1 MCCRREC
8 QFQYWEGWLS
18 HRNGLW
24 DMWECLCLV
33 LSVGRRRLVVVVV
46 GVVVGSEK
54 KYLLSVVVLLVV
66 ADRVLRVELPFELEL
81 EFVELLSGDKG
92 IAFLKADLRDRVT
105 ADKRNN

>member
-33 LSVGRRRLVVVVV
+33 VSVGRRRLVVVVV

-54 KYLLSVVVLLVV
+54 KYLLSVVVLLV
-66 ADRVLRVELPFELEL
+66 DRVLRVELPFEL

-92 IAFLKADLRDRVT
+92 IAFLNADLRDRVT